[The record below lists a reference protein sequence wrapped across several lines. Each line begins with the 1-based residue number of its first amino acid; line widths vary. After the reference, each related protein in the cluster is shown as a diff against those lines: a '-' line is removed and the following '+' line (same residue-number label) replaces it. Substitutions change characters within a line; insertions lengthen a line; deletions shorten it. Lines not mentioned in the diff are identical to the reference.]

1 VEGTLE
7 VALPLQQIRRLS
19 VEEYHRMGE
28 LGILQPDERLELID
42 GVLQQ
47 MSPIGSQH
55 AACVSKLMNLLL
67 PPLQGR
73 ALVRVQNP
81 IVLDDHTEPEPDVAI
96 VRQREDDYSAAHP
109 RSEDVLI
116 VIEVADTTLEYDKR
130 VKLSR
135 YAQANIPEAWIVNLV
150 ERRVEIYQG
159 VVLFNDRAAAAYR
172 TRTNYYTDDV
182 ISFSEFPSLEIAVAD
197 ILP

>member
-1 VEGTLE
+1 METTLE
-7 VALPLQQIRRLS
+7 ITLPFQEIRRLS

-28 LGILQPDERLELID
+28 VGILQPNERLELID
-42 GVLQQ
+42 GVLKQ

-55 AACVSKLMNLLL
+55 AACVSRLMNLLL

-81 IVLDDHTEPEPDVAI
+81 IVLDDNTEPEPDLAI
-96 VRQREDDYSAAHP
+96 VRQRDDDYSVAHP
-109 RSEDVLI
+109 QPNDILI

-135 YAQANIPEAWIVNLV
+135 YAQANIPEVWIVNLV
-150 ERRVEIYQG
+150 EKRVEIYKE
-159 VVLFNDRAAAAYR
+159 VVLLKDREAVYR
-172 TRTNYYTDDV
+172 IRTDYYTDDV
-182 ISFSEFPSLEIAVAD
+182 ILFSAFPDLEIAVAD